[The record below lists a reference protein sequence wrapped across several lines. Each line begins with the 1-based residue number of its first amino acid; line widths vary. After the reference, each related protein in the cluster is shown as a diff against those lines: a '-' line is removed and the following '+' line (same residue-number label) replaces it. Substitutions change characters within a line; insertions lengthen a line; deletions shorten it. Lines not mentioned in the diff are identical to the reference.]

1 MRHHLTPVRMTTIK
15 NTENSKCWQGCGEKR
30 TLMHYWWECK
40 LVQPLWKTVWW
51 FLKKLKIELLYTV
64 MQAHFWYTSRRN
76 EVSIL
81 KKYLHSYFH
90 CSIIYTIQDTE
101 ATSVQF
107 SSVIQL
113 CPTLYDP
120 MNCST
125 PGLAVHHQLP
135 EFTQTHVQHYLHYTR
150 HGSNLSIYK

>member
-15 NTENSKCWQGCGEKR
+15 NTENIKCWQGCGEKR

-40 LVQPLWKTVWW
+40 LVQPLWKTVWR

-90 CSIIYTIQDTE
+90 CSIIYTIQDME

-107 SSVIQL
+107 SSVQSFRCVQL
-113 CPTLYDP
+113 FA
-120 MNCST
+120 T
-125 PGLAVHHQLP
+125 PWIAARQA
-135 EFTQTHVQHYLHYTR
+135 
-150 HGSNLSIYK
+150 SLSITNSQSSLKLMSSY